1 MADADAVHSD
11 YRSSIR
17 EINRLLV
24 VGLFFALAAQAY
36 VIEPYFQL
44 KDREQSLQ
52 NSLPAME
59 QSIKTLSG
67 QAEEISRVKEAAGSA
82 LEQIREE
89 LNRFPDELRDA
100 LPDIRD
106 ALNKRDLPGPGPD
119 ADFAGLPPDN
129 LASQQYMPQQN
140 MQQQYMQQPLAPG
153 AITLPTEITTFA
165 AAVNWYV
172 NDWFGRLLAD
182 LENRVVKPVAELD
195 GDGSSGGAGDLRAIS
210 RQAVDAVKERISA
223 IDPDFWHSYGGRG
236 GKLDVAVTL
245 RDHIETA
252 FAPLEGQVVALLG
265 QTNRQLQGQEQEL
278 AALRQTIAGAREQ
291 IRGLS
296 DRLQAIESP
305 FGPLP
310 LSMTDVIRLFPFLL
324 VTLAVRLALVM
335 REGAAQKSLFLQ
347 LTAGPHEAVAARLR
361 RYQLRSL
368 LLGPSSR
375 LLGLAAMSAW
385 LTVLLAV
392 FSRAAWLIGRSP
404 HILAEGGEQQTL
416 VMQPWLYQ
424 AGCLAGLALLAGTA
438 VYLLLLCRQAGTS
451 LPDRQAR
458 PNR

>member
-1 MADADAVHSD
+1 MADADAVLSD

-24 VGLFFALAAQAY
+24 VGLLFALATHVY

-44 KDREQSLQ
+44 KGREQSLQ

-59 QSIKTLSG
+59 QSIKALSG
-67 QAEEISRVKEAAGSA
+67 QAEKINQVKQAAGSA
-82 LEQIREE
+82 LEQIRRE
-89 LNRFPDELRDA
+89 LNLFPDELRDA
-100 LPDIRD
+100 LPALRD
-106 ALNKRDLPGPGPD
+106 ALTERDLPVPGPGV
-119 ADFAGLPPDN
+119 DFAGLPPDN
-129 LASQQYMPQQN
+129 LASQPY

-153 AITLPTEITTFA
+153 AITLPAGITTFA
-165 AAVNWYV
+165 AAVNWYI

-195 GDGSSGGAGDLRAIS
+195 GAGSSGGAGDLRAIS

-245 RDHIETA
+245 RDHIEAA
-252 FAPLEGQVVALLG
+252 FAPLEGQVVALLA

-278 AALRQTIAGAREQ
+278 AALRQTIEGAREQ

-324 VTLAVRLALVM
+324 VALALRLALVM

-347 LTAGPHEAVAARLR
+347 LTVGPPEAAAARLR

-404 HILAEGGEQQTL
+404 HILGEGGELQTL
-416 VMQPWLYQ
+416 VMQPQLYQ

-438 VYLLLLCRQAGTS
+438 AYLLLLCRQAGTS

>member
-1 MADADAVHSD
+1 MADADAVLSD

-24 VGLFFALAAQAY
+24 VGLIFALAAHAY

-44 KDREQSLQ
+44 KGREQSLQ

-59 QSIKTLSG
+59 QSIRTLSG
-67 QAEEISRVKEAAGSA
+67 QAEKINQVKQAAGSA
-82 LEQIREE
+82 LEQIRQE
-89 LNRFPDELRDA
+89 LNLFPDQLRDA
-100 LPDIRD
+100 LPALRD
-106 ALNKRDLPGPGPD
+106 ALNERDLPVPGPGV
-119 ADFAGLPPDN
+119 DFSGLPPAN
-129 LASQQYMPQQN
+129 LAGQQQYMQQQY

-153 AITLPTEITTFA
+153 AIILPTGITTFA
-165 AAVNWYV
+165 AAVNWYI

-195 GDGSSGGAGDLRAIS
+195 GAGSSGGAGDLRAIS

-236 GKLDVAVTL
+236 GKVDVAVTL

-324 VTLAVRLALVM
+324 VALAVRLALVM

-392 FSRAAWLIGRSP
+392 FSRAAWLVGRSP
-404 HILAEGGEQQTL
+404 HILGEGGEPQTL
-416 VMQPWLYQ
+416 VMQPQLYQ

-451 LPDRQAR
+451 LPDRQA
-458 PNR
+458 